1 MKRWLAAVA
10 VFAACACHV
19 DIAAADTRAPTLW
32 QRIVS
37 VFAPRPVIRHPAGQ
51 HAGDNAQKAVA
62 AAKPTTEAPPASE
75 ASGAPPQL
83 SEPRR
88 ELAAL
93 EPEPEFLEELAIS
106 VTVPLNLRS
115 G

>member
-19 DIAAADTRAPTLW
+19 DIAAADTRSPTLW

-62 AAKPTTEAPPASE
+62 AAKPTTEA
-75 ASGAPPQL
+75 ASGSIGHTAAAL
-83 SEPRR
+83 RSRGG

-93 EPEPEFLEELAIS
+93 EPEPDP
-106 VTVPLNLRS
+106 PLPPRLWKYPLGR
-115 G
+115 